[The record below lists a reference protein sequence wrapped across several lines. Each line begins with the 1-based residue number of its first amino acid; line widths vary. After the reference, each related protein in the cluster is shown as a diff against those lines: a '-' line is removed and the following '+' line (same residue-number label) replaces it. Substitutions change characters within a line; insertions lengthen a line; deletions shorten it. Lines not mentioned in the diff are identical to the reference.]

1 MYVFKCMNEDENTVD
16 YEPYFYE
23 QNEKILKELKWQSQV
38 LQDIGLESRRTA
50 ASAQNLWK
58 LSYIALLLGAF
69 IFLVAGCTAL
79 LFVPG
84 TVIGFVLW
92 LAFWGLLRY
101 IFRPT
106 DSKRKAKKSA
116 AQE

>member
-16 YEPYFYE
+16 YQPYFYE

-58 LSYIALLLGAF
+58 LSYITLLLGAF
-69 IFLVAGCTAL
+69 IFLVGGCSAL
-79 LFVPG
+79 LSVLG
-84 TVIGFVLW
+84 TVVGVVLW
-92 LAFWGLLRY
+92 LAFYGLMRY

-106 DSKRKAKKSA
+106 DSKRKVKKA
-116 AQE
+116 AEKA